1 MEPEDT
7 WQCVARLVRE
17 HDPDSIAIESSSTT
31 AFADGLSRTNYEL
44 LVEALDEPYR
54 ERLVSSEGLSVR
66 WLETRTDREIE
77 LFTKVV
83 ARTREI
89 VRECYSR
96 AVITPGETTLGEA
109 RFFLMERGYELGM
122 VPWFEATLWARRP
135 GHAHLDDD
143 GTVIL
148 PGDLLHCDV
157 GFTYGGICSDIQEM
171 AYVDNPE
178 DPDNHA
184 VISRVRDIHA
194 TAARFQDIAA
204 SQFRE
209 GATGNQILTATLA
222 AAREAGIERPMI
234 YTHPTGAFGHGP
246 GPTIGTF
253 GNQEFVE
260 GTGEYRLHDRTCYAL
275 ELNVREEMGPWD
287 DLVVMYGQEIDVVF
301 RDGAVEFPAGRQED
315 VHIIR

>member
-1 MEPEDT
+1 
-7 WQCVARLVRE
+7 
-17 HDPDSIAIESSSTT
+17 
-31 AFADGLSRTNYEL
+31 
-44 LVEALDEPYR
+44 
-54 ERLVSSEGLSVR
+54 
-66 WLETRTDREIE
+66 
-77 LFTKVV
+77 
-83 ARTREI
+83 
-89 VRECYSR
+89 
-96 AVITPGETTLGEA
+96 
-109 RFFLMERGYELGM
+109 
-122 VPWFEATLWARRP
+122 
-135 GHAHLDDD
+135 
-143 GTVIL
+143 
-148 PGDLLHCDV
+148 V

-171 AYVDNPE
+171 AYVDNPD
-178 DPDNHA
+178 DPENEA
-184 VISRVRDIHA
+184 VISSVRDIHA

-222 AAREAGIERPMI
+222 AARTAGIERPMI